1 MEVFQVLLKKLS
13 ALVWIPLGQT
23 STKPRPLTNVMQSL
37 HRQLMMVQN
46 LILALKAENVEAC
59 FF

>member
-1 MEVFQVLLKKLS
+1 MEVFQVLSKKLY

-23 STKPRPLTNVMQSL
+23 STKPRSLTNVMHSL

-59 FF
+59 FI